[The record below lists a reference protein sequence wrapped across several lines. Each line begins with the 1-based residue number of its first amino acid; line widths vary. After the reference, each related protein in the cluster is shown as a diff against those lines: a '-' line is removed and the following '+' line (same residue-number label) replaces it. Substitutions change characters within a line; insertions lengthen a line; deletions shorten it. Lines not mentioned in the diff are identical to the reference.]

1 MVVDGVDR
9 VMSADSH
16 ILEPHDLWQA
26 RIERRYRDRA
36 PRLVREETTD
46 RLACDDVQLQL
57 VGFLVGAG
65 RKGEQSRPEGRWE
78 EVLPAGYDPE
88 ARVGAAEL
96 DGVDAEILFPTT
108 AMLLYPIR
116 DLDFQWALFRTYN
129 TWLAEEFCASHPERY
144 KGIALLNHETVPE
157 AVAELKR
164 AKDLGLVGVMVPLYP
179 GEDNNYHD
187 PRFDELWATAIE
199 YEMPVN
205 LHSATARDTTKAYQ
219 KWTAVDGILDT
230 YEIQRILLNLI
241 FSGLFDR
248 FPGLKIVS
256 AENDVGWAGS
266 MLERADNWWLR
277 NRTLMASAAVD
288 VRCERLPSEYFH
300 DNVSLTFMEDRTGML
315 AREIIGTQTLMW
327 GSDFPHHNSTWP
339 ESQRVLADQFAG
351 VSNDDR
357 RLVVW
362 DNVRRLYQL

>member
-1 MVVDGVDR
+1 
-9 VMSADSH
+9 MSADSH
-16 ILEPHDLWQA
+16 VLEPHDLWQA
-26 RIERRYRDRA
+26 RIERRYRQRA
-36 PRLVREETTD
+36 PHLVREETTD

-65 RKGEQSRPEGRWE
+65 RKGEASRPEGRWE
-78 EVLPAGYDPE
+78 EVLPSGYDPE
-88 ARVGAAEL
+88 ARLDAAEL

-157 AVAELKR
+157 AIAEVKR

-179 GEDNNYHD
+179 GEANNYHD
-187 PRFDELWATAIE
+187 PRFDELWATAVDC
-199 YEMPVN
+199 EMPVN
-205 LHSATARDTTKAYQ
+205 LHSATARDATKAYQ

-248 FPGLKIVS
+248 FPRLRIVS

-266 MLERADNWWLR
+266 MLERADHWWLR
-277 NRTLMASAAVD
+277 NRTLMASAATE

-300 DNVSLTFMEDRTGML
+300 DNVRLTFMEDRTGML

-339 ESQRVLADQFAG
+339 ESQRALAEQFVG
-351 VSNDDR
+351 VPAEER
-357 RLVVW
+357 QQVVW
-362 DNVRRLYQL
+362 DNVRQLYQL